1 MDTLNLEFKD
11 RKIKNVDVLTIK
23 PYYVS
28 TALINFKKGFF
39 IIEPEEL
46 VKSTW
51 TYVYIF
57 RNNRLVKK
65 IQLLQIGDIIYN
77 CGLKRIYFGNGY
89 KLYWLNRHI
98 EQVLINL
105 HLNRVDDIKY
115 I

>member
-57 RNNRLVKK
+57 RNNRL
-65 IQLLQIGDIIYN
+65 
-77 CGLKRIYFGNGY
+77 
-89 KLYWLNRHI
+89 
-98 EQVLINL
+98 
-105 HLNRVDDIKY
+105 
-115 I
+115 